1 MTKSPLSYGLPTPKG
16 RSPLSPSL
24 ERGVI
29 EIPPNSSLFVRIN
42 GIGATPA
49 ALVQMVGYR
58 TNGERWAQLANILA
72 NTVSGVQDVVIVL
85 PEGSLVSVLVNVSG
99 ITASGSVFGSVWVG
113 PTGSTTPNISQ
124 AVCRGWVSALP
135 SCAFPSPGWPTVAD
149 SLGNNFL
156 VELPAPAVGTGALLS
171 MSGFTGDIRAVHLR
185 LVTDANI
192 AFRFPRIRI
201 TEPLGSIQTNIT
213 SSVSSVAST
222 TYDVNFVPGGDDVA
236 IATTNLRVCMFDQP
250 FSSLA
255 QITIDALNL
264 QVGDQISQVTLMVRM
279 NPEIF

>member
-16 RSPLSPSL
+16 RSPLSPTL

-58 TNGERWAQLANILA
+58 TNGERWAQSTDILA
-72 NTVSGVQDVVIVL
+72 NVVSGTQDVVIVL
-85 PEGSLVSVLVNVSG
+85 PQGSLVSVLVNVSG
-99 ITASGSVFGSVWVG
+99 LTKSGSVFGSVWVA
-113 PTGSTTPNISQ
+113 PTGSTLPNISQ
-124 AVCRGWVSALP
+124 AVCRGWLSAFP
-135 SCAFPSPGWPTVAD
+135 SCAFPNPGWPTV
-149 SLGNNFL
+149 SESMGNNFQL
-156 VELPAPAVGTGALLS
+156 QIANPAAGAGALLS
-171 MSGFTGDIRAVHLR
+171 MAGFTGDIRGVHFQ

-264 QVGDQISQVTLMVRM
+264 QVGDQISSVTLMLRM
-279 NPEIF
+279 NPETF